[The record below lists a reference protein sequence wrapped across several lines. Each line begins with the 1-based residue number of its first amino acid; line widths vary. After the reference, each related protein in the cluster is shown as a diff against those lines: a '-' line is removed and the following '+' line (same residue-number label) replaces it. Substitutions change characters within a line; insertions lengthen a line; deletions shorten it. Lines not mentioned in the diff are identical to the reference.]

1 MNRRKRDNVLIF
13 ILLLVMAFGL
23 FVMLHLRAEA
33 VLGESARR
41 LLVVETVSKLEG
53 LPTMCDF
60 GGCPVEKPKPTEP
73 ETELIFEEEPV
84 AEPEQYEESDF
95 IFEQEAY
102 EEPEADNYDADD
114 SLGIFTCTAYCG
126 CTECS
131 DDFGSMTAIGTI
143 ARPNHTIAVD
153 PAVLSY
159 GTKVSINGIVYTAED
174 CGGGVNG
181 KHIDIY
187 FESHAEACEFGVK
200 SLEVFR
206 AY

>member
-1 MNRRKRDNVLIF
+1 
-13 ILLLVMAFGL
+13 
-23 FVMLHLRAEA
+23 
-33 VLGESARR
+33 
-41 LLVVETVSKLEG
+41 
-53 LPTMCDF
+53 MCDF

-84 AEPEQYEESDF
+84 AEPEQYEEVHM
-95 IFEQEAY
+95 EY
-102 EEPEADNYDADD
+102 EPEVYDYDTGD

-131 DDFGSMTAIGTI
+131 DDYGSMTAMGTM
-143 ARPNHTIAVD
+143 AQPNHTIAVD
-153 PAVLSY
+153 PSVLPY